1 MTNPPDTL
9 VTPVEVHR
17 ARLRLTPV
25 RSSGTLRFESGHV
38 TFEGSD
44 GRQRI
49 RVPVDQVTDVVR
61 HRSGFAFWATFAG
74 RRCFV
79 ILRTRPR
86 PGGFVAFYA
95 LMRPITTARYVWW
108 TVRGRRRRR
117 AATRQWLH
125 VLTGYEP
132 GAGAP
137 DPATSAA
144 RGLHPVL
151 HVPIRVALVAG
162 IVLPVPVATVL
173 AQAG

>member
-38 TFEGSD
+38 AFEGSD
-44 GRQRI
+44 GRQRF

-79 ILRTRPR
+79 ILRRVFSASSPTR
-86 PGGFVAFYA
+86 VA
-95 LMRPITTARYVWW
+95 TS
-108 TVRGRRRRR
+108 RRR
-117 AATRQWLH
+117 
-125 VLTGYEP
+125 
-132 GAGAP
+132 
-137 DPATSAA
+137 PATSSPRSGSAPPPA
-144 RGLHPVL
+144 RTRGLPT
-151 HVPIRVALVAG
+151 PWRTTG
-162 IVLPVPVATVL
+162 MY
-173 AQAG
+173 